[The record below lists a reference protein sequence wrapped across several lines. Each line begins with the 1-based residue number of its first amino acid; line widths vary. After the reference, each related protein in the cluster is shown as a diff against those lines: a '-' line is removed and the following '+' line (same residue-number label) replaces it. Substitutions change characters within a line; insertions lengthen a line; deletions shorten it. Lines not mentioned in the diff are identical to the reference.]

1 MPKTIRIIIMFL
13 TLAIH
18 K

>member
-1 MPKTIRIIIMFL
+1 MFL